1 MQHFTGLDVSMK
13 ETSICI
19 VDEKGKVVFETCVET
34 QPLAIYQALK
44 GTLLPIE
51 KIGVESGSLSHWL
64 VTELLELKLPV
75 LCVDS
80 RQMGV
85 LLSLKINKTDKN
97 DAKVIANAMRTAN
110 YHEVKLKSQQ
120 AVEIS
125 TLLTARAT
133 LVQQRTA
140 LKNTVRGMIKL
151 FGIRIKSRGNKS
163 FVEATRTAIKELG
176 VSVKEAVET
185 LLLMF
190 EVLETQIIPLE
201 KSLIRI
207 AKADEDVL
215 LLMSIPGVG
224 VLTALSYKIALG
236 DPSRFDKSSKV
247 GAYLGMTPRQYSSGE
262 IEIQGRI
269 SKCGSKSTRALL
281 VGAANILLT
290 RSKKWSKLKTWGLKL
305 MRKKGK
311 AKAEVAVGRKLS
323 VIMHRMLITREP
335 FRATTEE
342 CKQVDTQKAA

>member
-1 MQHFTGLDVSMK
+1 MQYFTGLDVSMK

-19 VDEKGKVVFETCVET
+19 VDEKGKVAFERCVET
-34 QPLAIYQALK
+34 QPLDIYQALK
-44 GTLLPIE
+44 SAELPIE
-51 KIGVESGSLSHWL
+51 IIGVESGSLSHWL
-64 VTELLELKLPV
+64 VNQLLDLNLPV
-75 LCVDS
+75 VCVDS

-97 DAKVIANAMRTAN
+97 DAKVIANAMRTSN
-110 YHEVKLKSQQ
+110 FQEVKLKSQE

-133 LVQQRTA
+133 LIQQRTA
-140 LKNTVRGMIKL
+140 IKNTVRGIIKL
-151 FGIRIKSRGNKS
+151 FGIRLKSGGSKS
-163 FVEATRTAIKELG
+163 FVAATRAAIEKLCASTQEG
-176 VSVKEAVET
+176 VEA
-185 LLLMF
+185 LLTTF
-190 EVLETQIIPLE
+190 EMLENKILPLE
-201 KSLIRI
+201 KSLIAI
-207 AKADEDVL
+207 AKADEDVQ
-215 LLMSIPGVG
+215 LLMTIPGVG
-224 VLTALSYKIALG
+224 VLTALSYKIAVG
-236 DPSRFDKSSKV
+236 DPTRFQQSRQV

-281 VGAANILLT
+281 VNAANTILT
-290 RSKKWSKLKTWGLKL
+290 RAKKWSKLKAWGLKL

-335 FRATTEE
+335 FRATIEEVTEIKTE
-342 CKQVDTQKAA
+342 KVA

>member
-1 MQHFTGLDVSMK
+1 MQYFTGLDVSMK

-34 QPLAIYQALK
+34 QPLDIYQALK
-44 GTLLPIE
+44 STLLPIE
-51 KIGVESGSLSHWL
+51 KIGIESGSLSHWL
-64 VTELLELKLPV
+64 VSELLELKLPV

-80 RQMGV
+80 RQMGA

-97 DAKVIANAMRTAN
+97 DAKVIANAMRTSN
-110 YHEVKLKSQQ
+110 YQEVKLKSQQ
-120 AVEIS
+120 SVELS

-140 LKNTVRGMIKL
+140 LKNTVRGIIKL
-151 FGIRIKSRGNKS
+151 FGIRLKTTGSKS
-163 FVEATRTAIKELG
+163 FVEATRAAVKELETT
-176 VSVKEAVET
+176 VKEAVEA
-185 LLLMF
+185 LLTTF
-190 EVLETQIIPLE
+190 EMLENKIKPLE
-201 KSLIRI
+201 KSLIAI
-207 AKADEDVL
+207 AKADEDVQ
-215 LLMSIPGVG
+215 LLMTIPGVG
-224 VLTALSYKIALG
+224 VLTALSYKIAVG
-236 DPSRFDKSSKV
+236 DPMRFEKSRQV

-281 VGAANILLT
+281 VGAANSMLT
-290 RSKKWSKLKTWGLKL
+290 RSKKWSKLKAWGLKL

-335 FRATTEE
+335 FRATAEE
-342 CKQVDTQKAA
+342 VPQTKTQKVA